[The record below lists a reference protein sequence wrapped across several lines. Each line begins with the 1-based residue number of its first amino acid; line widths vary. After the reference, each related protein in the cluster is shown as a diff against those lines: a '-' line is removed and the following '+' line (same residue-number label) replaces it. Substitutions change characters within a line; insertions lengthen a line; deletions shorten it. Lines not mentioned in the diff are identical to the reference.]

1 MRQVR
6 KTFVCD
12 EGSFNIQELLFFLES
27 ETPSSSKA
35 IRETT
40 FHNKPSQGA
49 KKEHADSHGAV
60 ALHMAALNGEASLV
74 VARASICYGSSPS
87 FHRLHAQG
95 IMVLKPRKAAL
106 VNRMSIGTM
115 PRIS

>member
-1 MRQVR
+1 M
-6 KTFVCD
+6 
-12 EGSFNIQELLFFLES
+12 QELLFFLES

-74 VARASICYGSSPS
+74 VASWV
-87 FHRLHAQG
+87 
-95 IMVLKPRKAAL
+95 MK
-106 VNRMSIGTM
+106 IGLLCATVFL
-115 PRIS
+115 S